1 MAHSV
6 KRRPAGKTAAFSL
19 LVTALAIWTLASSAD
34 AITPGGSA
42 GLTLTAPYRGSVHHF
57 ESLGHSGC
65 ASSKD
70 PTRPFF
76 DLTSGIAG
84 FNSSARASSCT
95 NGTVNSTGTTYA
107 MSLVNVSLIDR
118 PGVSVVIAN
127 YSFSLT
133 VNLSSRPGPCTPVSP
148 KTGSS
153 CDVGSNYNL
162 SVSPF
167 VIDTTTGIIYPG
179 GGSQLYQ
186 YLYLSNDTYCI
197 SGSCSS
203 INSYSG
209 CGSLFCSSGTA
220 GHTIHSMFA
229 GTGSSVFSLPTT
241 MRSGDHYILQ
251 VEVLGRTYA
260 LIYQDNA
267 VLVGASASAEMN
279 LGSAGNY
286 FALNSI
292 VER

>member
-1 MAHSV
+1 
-6 KRRPAGKTAAFSL
+6 
-19 LVTALAIWTLASSAD
+19 
-34 AITPGGSA
+34 
-42 GLTLTAPYRGSVHHF
+42 
-57 ESLGHSGC
+57 
-65 ASSKD
+65 
-70 PTRPFF
+70 
-76 DLTSGIAG
+76 
-84 FNSSARASSCT
+84 
-95 NGTVNSTGTTYA
+95 